1 MTINNMTK
9 TCKATLL
16 PPGTLNV
23 RAETE
28 AMNAIAAIVNA
39 WNSPN
44 LIIALSSFS
53 ASISINFLEAAF
65 LYILDD

>member
-9 TCKATLL
+9 TYEAKFL
-16 PPGTLNV
+16 PLGIFNI

-39 WNSPN
+39 ENLPK

-53 ASISINFLEAAF
+53 ASI
-65 LYILDD
+65 